1 MNETELKWVFSLII
15 SKKDLDENLLPLA
28 ELFYEKGIAVT
39 KKDTLSAVK
48 DLGFKSLKDYKE
60 NSISLIIH
68 YIYNAL
74 NDNKLTQ
81 AEKGNIRFLKM
92 ALEVLEG
99 DFGKNKKVKTEV
111 ANIIKTQ
118 LRLIYIDDDE
128 IDKEEALHKVDLQEI
143 FGLSYDEFSVFDK
156 FEAQLAIQRGARL
169 ENLDTVVHYSDGL
182 VEESSRSRTIPQEVK
197 DKVWNRDGG
206 RCVLCGSNE
215 LIEFDHIIPF
225 SKGGSNT
232 YRNIQVLCQS
242 CNRSKSDSIGEPD
255 DYLDYLDESDDYL
268 DESNDYIED

>member
-1 MNETELKWVFSLII
+1 MNESELKWAFSLII
-15 SKKDLDENLLPLA
+15 SKKDLDENILPLA

-48 DLGFKSLKDYKE
+48 DLGFKNLKDYKE

-68 YIYNAL
+68 FIYNAL

-81 AEKGNIRFLKM
+81 AEKKNIRFLKM
-92 ALEVLEG
+92 TLEVKEG

>member
-1 MNETELKWVFSLII
+1 MNESELKWAFSLII
-15 SKKDLDENLLPLA
+15 SKKDLDEKTLPLA

-48 DLGFKSLKDYKE
+48 DLGFKNLKDYKE

-81 AEKGNIRFLKM
+81 AEKKNIRFLKM
-92 ALEVLEG
+92 TLEVKEG

-118 LRLIYIDDDE
+118 LRLIYIDDDK

-242 CNRSKSDSIGEPD
+242 CNRSKSDSIGEVD
-255 DYLDYLDESDDYL
+255 DFLDELDYLDES
-268 DESNDYIED
+268 EDYIED

>member
-1 MNETELKWVFSLII
+1 MNESELKWAFSLII
-15 SKKDLDENLLPLA
+15 SKKDLDENILPLA

-48 DLGFKSLKDYKE
+48 DLGFKNLKDYKE

-68 YIYNAL
+68 FIYNAL

-81 AEKGNIRFLKM
+81 AEKKNIRFLKM
-92 ALEVLEG
+92 TLEVKEG

-118 LRLIYIDDDE
+118 LRLIYIDDDK

-156 FEAQLAIQRGARL
+156 FEAQLAIQR
-169 ENLDTVVHYSDGL
+169 EQD
-182 VEESSRSRTIPQEVK
+182 
-197 DKVWNRDGG
+197 
-206 RCVLCGSNE
+206 
-215 LIEFDHIIPF
+215 
-225 SKGGSNT
+225 
-232 YRNIQVLCQS
+232 
-242 CNRSKSDSIGEPD
+242 
-255 DYLDYLDESDDYL
+255 
-268 DESNDYIED
+268 

>member
-1 MNETELKWVFSLII
+1 MNEAELKRVFSLII
-15 SKKDLDENLLPLA
+15 SKKDLDENILPVA
-28 ELFYEKGIAVT
+28 ELFYENGVAVS
-39 KKDTLSAVK
+39 KRDTLSAVK
-48 DLGFKSLKDYKE
+48 NLGFKSLKDYKE

-81 AEKGNIRFLKM
+81 AEKENIKFLKM
-92 ALEVLEG
+92 ALEVKEG
-99 DFGKNKKVKTEV
+99 DFGKNKKIKMEV

-118 LRLIYIDDDE
+118 LRLIYIDDDK
-128 IDKEEALHKVDLQEI
+128 IDEEEALHKVDLQEI

-182 VEESSRSRTIPQEVK
+182 VEESSRSRIIPQEVK

-242 CNRSKSDSIGEPD
+242 CNRSKSDNIGEAD
-255 DYLDYLDESDDYL
+255 DFLDDSDYLDES
-268 DESNDYIED
+268 EDYIED